1 MPNLSE
7 VLLQNISKKL
17 DQLLELVRELIRVLG
32 NRIKKE

>member
-17 DQLLELVRELIRVLG
+17 DKLLELVRELIRVLG